1 MVKRIVTSKTTTKRV
16 EYGVVGSD
24 DAAARTVH
32 VKESQRKVEPQKE
45 GGFFSGLR
53 RKRKP
58 ENTQAEQFV
67 EALKKD

>member
-45 GGFFSGLR
+45 GFFSGLR

-58 ENTQAEQFV
+58 QNSQAEQFV

>member
-24 DAAARTVH
+24 EAAARSVH
-32 VKESQRKVEPQKE
+32 VKESQRKVEPERE
-45 GGFFSGLR
+45 GGFLSRF
-53 RKRKP
+53 KRKGKQQ
-58 ENTQAEQFV
+58 NSQAEQFV